1 MSSSTWN
8 APLSS
13 RAYIY
18 NVYIT
23 MYACLSGMIIPI
35 VWRRK
40 TTNLTRDAARHVS
53 TTSHRF
59 VLIYIK
65 HFGK

>member
-1 MSSSTWN
+1 
-8 APLSS
+8 
-13 RAYIY
+13 
-18 NVYIT
+18 
-23 MYACLSGMIIPI
+23 MYARLCGMIIPI

-40 TTNLTRDAARHVS
+40 TTNLTKDAARHVS
-53 TTSHRF
+53 ITSHWL